1 MTEVSTAKIGSV
13 GFPLHPPVVCPAS
26 TNTSYLVRF
35 VLSVAPT
42 VIELAAPAV
51 IAVVLSTPAS
61 VQLCVVRC
69 EGSRKYAA
77 LSVGEISTNSG
88 EAPLNVSVILRAPV
102 PSPVYVPIYTGPV
115 VLIES
120 LLRHA
125 ENAPPGR
132 APCT

>member
-51 IAVVLSTPAS
+51 IAVVLSTPAR

-77 LSVGEISTNSG
+77 LSVGEMSAKIG
-88 EAPLNVSVILRAPV
+88 DAPPNVIVSVRAPV
-102 PSPVYVPIYTGPV
+102 PSQI
-115 VLIES
+115 
-120 LLRHA
+120 
-125 ENAPPGR
+125 GR
-132 APCT
+132 ASC